1 MPYSVVTA
9 QQACSTEMVNPLAGR
24 ATLRFT
30 GTATRLSFGHSMFTR
45 LDSIGSAV
53 GKRPI
58 EHAIATSEW
67 PNEY

>member
-1 MPYSVVTA
+1 MDLLTLWQPERHYCHLHITDA
-9 QQACSTEMVNPLAGR
+9 
-24 ATLRFT
+24 ATI
-30 GTATRLSFGHSMFTR
+30 LSFGHSMFTG

-67 PNEY
+67 PNEYFN